1 MENQIRA
8 RDAKLVPIGNSKG
21 VRIPKTLIRKYDL
34 KSSLLIEET
43 DRGLLLRNKK
53 ESKLSWEDTY
63 KAMANQKEHWDDF
76 DLTLLDGMGDEDF
89 EY

>member
-1 MENQIRA
+1 MENQIRS

-21 VRIPKTLIRKYDL
+21 VRIPKALLQKYGL
-34 KSSLLIEET
+34 KNSLLIEET
-43 DRGLLLRNKK
+43 DKGLLLRNKE

-63 KAMANQKEHWDDF
+63 KTMANVKENWDDF
-76 DLTLLDGMGDEDF
+76 DTTLLDGLEDEDF